1 MEDILRINNISKHF
15 KTFRLSNVNISIK
28 ENCITGFLGKNGAGK
43 TTLIKIILG
52 LIHKD
57 QGNIIYFNN
66 PNLMGKEIKD
76 RIGVILDDG
85 YFYDNLT
92 LNQMKNLIS
101 STYTNWNEKKYEN
114 YLKRFSLDGKQIIS
128 SLSKGMKIK
137 YALSLALSHNADL
150 LIMDEPTSGLD
161 PKVRKEL
168 LNILSEYIQEDGKSV
183 LFSTHI
189 TSDLEQ
195 VADEII
201 IINDGEILGQIS
213 KDELLEEYRV
223 VKGNNQI
230 LEKLDKN
237 DLRLVNKT
245 KYGFNA
251 VTNKYEN
258 IKKRFPEI
266 VIERA
271 SLEDIFL
278 AKTEVLENETNI

>member
-101 STYTNWNEKKYEN
+101 STYTNWNEKKYEK

-168 LNILSEYIQEDGKSV
+168 LNILSEYIQEDGKSI